1 MKKMSVAIGVCSRA
15 TISGHKAFR
24 WSRASFG
31 ALVAIFLGLLL
42 LTPAM
47 PVSADDKVYEL
58 TVAWND
64 IWGPKFRASQVY
76 RPGGELERL
85 VHERTKGRVKLKI
98 ISKMFPTEQLL
109 KAVATGKVDIADVA
123 MPWESSTYPLWNWGE
138 IPGIVSSNP
147 VAGLAEEE
155 AVYRDPK
162 VREIYDR
169 TMGRLN
175 LKFWFVTQWDPAN
188 GIWSKQSIDSL
199 KDLGNMKIRAGGY
212 FPTVG
217 LKAIGG
223 APVTVSGSEL
233 GPAMISGTIDG
244 VLTSLGFGYSIGLAQ
259 VSKQFTLTPLSP
271 TWSAVTVINKK
282 KFDSLPPDLQEA
294 VMEAG
299 EIVQR
304 MVMLSTTA
312 EYVLSTDVLGLAGV
326 KVTEF
331 PESDKAKLAEA
342 SQAVEKEWLDQA
354 GKDGQ
359 ELLTAVRAAVDN
371 YRKFGK

>member
-1 MKKMSVAIGVCSRA
+1 MMKKFLAIMFVMFLA
-15 TISGHKAFR
+15 AP
-24 WSRASFG
+24 AG
-31 ALVAIFLGLLL
+31 AWAQ
-42 LTPAM
+42 
-47 PVSADDKVYEL
+47 DDKVYEL

-85 VHERTKGRVKLKI
+85 VAEKTNGRVKLKI

-109 KAVATGKVDIADVA
+109 QAVATGKVDIADIA
-123 MPWESSTYPLWNWGE
+123 MPWESSTYPMWNWGE
-138 IPGIVSSNP
+138 IPGVVSANP
-147 VAGLAEEE
+147 VVGLAEEE

-162 VREIYDR
+162 VREIYDNS
-169 TMGRLN
+169 MARLN
-175 LKFWFVTQWDPAN
+175 MKFWFVTQWDPAN
-188 GIWSKQSIDSL
+188 GIWSKNEISSL
-199 KDLGNMKIRAGGY
+199 KDLSNMKIRAGGY

-223 APVTVSGSEL
+223 TPVTVSGSEL

-282 KFDSLPPDLQEA
+282 KFESLPPDLQA
-294 VMEAG
+294 GVMEAG
-299 EIVQR
+299 LIVQR

-312 EYVLSTDVLGLAGV
+312 EYVLSTDILALAGV
-326 KVTEF
+326 KVAEF
-331 PESDKAKLAEA
+331 PESDKATLAEA
-342 SQAVEKEWLDQA
+342 SQTVEKEWLDQT
-354 GKDGQ
+354 GKDGA
-359 ELLTAVRAAVDN
+359 ELLAAVRAAVDK
-371 YRKFGK
+371 YRAFGK

>member
-1 MKKMSVAIGVCSRA
+1 MKKLM
-15 TISGHKAFR
+15 
-24 WSRASFG
+24 
-31 ALVAIFLGLLL
+31 ALFLGLML
-42 LTPAM
+42 LTPALSA
-47 PVSADDKVYEL
+47 SADDKVYEL

-85 VHERTKGRVKLKI
+85 VAEKTNGRVKLKI

-109 KAVATGKVDIADVA
+109 RAVATGKVDIADVA

-138 IPGIVSSNP
+138 IPGVVNTNP
-147 VAGLAEEE
+147 VLGLAEEE

-169 TMGRLN
+169 TMAPLN
-175 LKFWFVTQWDPAN
+175 MKFWFVTQWDPAN
-188 GIWSKQSIDSL
+188 GIWSKEPISSL
-199 KDLGNMKIRAGGY
+199 KDLSNMKIRAGGY

-282 KFDSLPPDLQEA
+282 KFDSLPPELQKG

-312 EYVLSTDVLGLAGV
+312 EYVLSTDVLALAGV
-326 KVTEF
+326 KVAEF
-331 PESDKAKLAEA
+331 PESDKAKLDEA
-342 SQAVEKEWLDQA
+342 SKAVEKEWLDQA

-359 ELLTAVRAAVDN
+359 ELLTAVRAAVEKH
-371 YRKFGK
+371 RKFGK

>member
-1 MKKMSVAIGVCSRA
+1 MKKLL
-15 TISGHKAFR
+15 
-24 WSRASFG
+24 
-31 ALVAIFLGLLL
+31 ALCLGLLL
-42 LTPAM
+42 VAPATLALA
-47 PVSADDKVYEL
+47 ADDVYEL
-58 TVAWND
+58 TMAWND

-85 VHERTKGRVKLKI
+85 VYEKTGGKVKLKI

-109 KAVATGKVDIADVA
+109 QAVATGKVDIADVA

-138 IPGIVSSNP
+138 IPGIVNANP
-147 VAGLAEEE
+147 VLGLAEEE

-169 TMGRLN
+169 TMGKLN
-175 LKFWFVTQWDPAN
+175 MKFWFVTQWDPAN
-188 GIWSKQSIDSL
+188 GIWSKTPVAST
-199 KDLGNMKIRAGGY
+199 KDLFNMKIRAGGY

-223 APVTVSGSEL
+223 TPVSVSGSEL

-282 KFDSLPPDLQEA
+282 KFDSLPPDLQAA

-299 EIVQR
+299 ETIQR
-304 MVMLSTTA
+304 MVCLSTTA
-312 EYVLSTDVLGLAGV
+312 EYVLSSDILALAGV

-331 PESDKAKLAEA
+331 PESDKATLAAA
-342 SQAVEKEWLDQA
+342 SQAVEKEWLDQS
-354 GKDGQ
+354 GDDGQ
-359 ELLTAVRAAVDN
+359 ELLAAVRAAVDN

>member
-1 MKKMSVAIGVCSRA
+1 MKK
-15 TISGHKAFR
+15 
-24 WSRASFG
+24 
-31 ALVAIFLGLLL
+31 LLAIFITMLLIGPGAAL
-42 LTPAM
+42 
-47 PVSADDKVYEL
+47 ADDKVYEL

-85 VHERTKGRVKLKI
+85 VHEKTGGRVKLKI
-98 ISKMFPTEQLL
+98 ISKMFPTEQLFQ
-109 KAVATGKVDIADVA
+109 AVATGKVDIADVA

-138 IPGIVSSNP
+138 IPGVVNANP
-147 VAGLAEEE
+147 VIGMAEEE

-169 TMGRLN
+169 TMGKFN
-175 LKFWFVTQWDPAN
+175 MKFWFVTQWDPAN
-188 GIWSKQSIDSL
+188 GIWSKEPIGSL

-259 VSKQFTLTPLSP
+259 ISKQFTLTPLSP

-282 KFDSLPPDLQEA
+282 KFESLPPELQRG

-304 MVMLSTTA
+304 MVFLSTTA
-312 EYVLSTDVLGLAGV
+312 EYVLSTDILALAGV
-326 KVTEF
+326 KVAEF
-331 PESDKAKLAEA
+331 PESDKAKLAEG
-342 SQAVEKEWLDQA
+342 SQAVEKEWLGQT
-354 GKDGQ
+354 GKDGE
-359 ELLTAVRAAVDN
+359 ELLAAVRAAVNN
-371 YRKFGK
+371 YRNFGK

>member
-1 MKKMSVAIGVCSRA
+1 MKRLITLMFV
-15 TISGHKAFR
+15 
-24 WSRASFG
+24 
-31 ALVAIFLGLLL
+31 LLL
-42 LTPAM
+42 AVPA
-47 PVSADDKVYEL
+47 SAWAQDDKVYEL

-85 VHERTKGRVKLKI
+85 VYEKTNGRVKLKI

-109 KAVATGKVDIADVA
+109 QAVATGKVDIADVA

-147 VAGLAEEE
+147 VQGLSEEE

-162 VREIYDR
+162 VRELYDNS
-169 TMGRLN
+169 MSRLN
-175 LKFWFVTQWDPAN
+175 MKFWFVTQWDPAN
-188 GIWSKQSIDSL
+188 GIWSKEPINSL
-199 KDLGNMKIRAGGY
+199 NDLSNMKIRAGGY

-259 VSKQFTLTPLSP
+259 ISKQFTLTPLSP

-282 KFDSLPPDLQEA
+282 KFESLPQDIQDQLID
-294 VMEAG
+294 AG
-299 EIVQR
+299 LIVQR
-304 MVMLSTTA
+304 MVCLSTTA
-312 EYVLSTDVLGLAGV
+312 EYVLSTDILALAGV

-331 PESDKAKLAEA
+331 PDGDKAKLAEA
-342 SQAVEKEWLDQA
+342 SQAVEKEWLDQT
-354 GKDGQ
+354 GKDGE
-359 ELLTAVRAAVDN
+359 ELLAAVRAAVEK
-371 YRKFGK
+371 YRAFGK